1 MSYRVNLTEKLHEAI
16 KHGRFTTVSVLRAA
30 GTPYRQHNV
39 GAKKKAPTKKAA
51 AAKKTAAK
59 KTTTKKS

>member
-16 KHGRFTTVSVLRAA
+16 KQGRFTTVSVLRAA

-39 GAKKKAPTKKAA
+39 GAKKKAPAKKA
-51 AAKKTAAK
+51 AAKKTVAK